1 MVENKVLVE
10 DLVNYHVKDFI
21 IENELFQQVYE
32 EILALAYWAKGF
44 QPHNILEIGHR
55 GSTFHILSQLS
66 TGKKVAV
73 DYVDNGLSIR
83 DHYMMYGQDFRLFIG
98 DSQEEE
104 TRDKVKE
111 FCPQY
116 DLIFIDGD
124 HSYDGVKRD
133 FDLYKT
139 LLSPRGH
146 IIFHDIDPENVFK
159 DEFPHPGVTYG
170 AGQVFKFWQDLEEGT
185 KTNLIA
191 TKSSGKIKAFGCSEH
206 FGGIGIW
213 RPQ

>member
-124 HSYDGVKRD
+124 HSYEGVKRD

-159 DEFPHPGVTYG
+159 DEFPAPNATYG

>member
-1 MVENKVLVE
+1 MIENKDKITVE

-21 IENELFQQVYE
+21 IDNELFQQVYE
-32 EILALAYWAKGF
+32 EILTLAYWVNGF

-66 TGKKVAV
+66 TGKKVAL
-73 DYVDNGLSIR
+73 DWVDNGLSIR
-83 DHYMMYGQDFRLFIG
+83 SHYMMYGQDFKLFIG
-98 DSQEEE
+98 DSQTFE

-124 HSYDGVKRD
+124 HSYEGVKRD
-133 FDLYKT
+133 FELYKT

-146 IIFHDIDPENVFK
+146 IIFHDVDPENVFR
-159 DEFPHPGVTYG
+159 DGPSG
-170 AGQVFKFWQDLEEGT
+170 AEGSGQVYKFWQDLEEGS
-185 KTNLIA
+185 KTNIIT
-191 TKSSGKIKAFGCSEH
+191 TKSSGKITCFGATER
-206 FGGIGIW
+206 FGGIGVW
-213 RPQ
+213 RP